1 MPSLRWPPPPPLPS
15 ALEPIYSPKNAS
27 LSVGVYPLPSA
38 LYPKRTMHDQPLLGR
53 PRASPSVRRFHRHH
67 PVLWSLYTAPKMPRS
82 RCGVTTTTTAQ
93 TTQATVTIVP
103 PQPIQNAT
111 LTVATSQITPK
122 TTPPTHIPM
131 SPHPTVIPI
140 TQATLP
146 PQAHTTVHPIHNV
159 KSQIYSTASP
169 HITTKAVPRESTTSR
184 FPITNNLSNSP
195 THMNITQPASNHMRL
210 QHPHMS
216 INPLSEV
223 RPELMIN
230 NQTPLS
236 GPIAPIPTDGDADFT
251 FSQIVHSPGM
261 SDAECAAL
269 TGELP
274 HYQQYQSMSPIQSWI
289 SYH

>member
-1 MPSLRWPPPPPLPS
+1 MNSLQNKKQTPLPQGNPPKSDNSTPPTS
-15 ALEPIYSPKNAS
+15 A
-27 LSVGVYPLPSA
+27 
-38 LYPKRTMHDQPLLGR
+38 H
-53 PRASPSVRRFHRHH
+53 
-67 PVLWSLYTAPKMPRS
+67 
-82 RCGVTTTTTAQ
+82 TTTTTAQ